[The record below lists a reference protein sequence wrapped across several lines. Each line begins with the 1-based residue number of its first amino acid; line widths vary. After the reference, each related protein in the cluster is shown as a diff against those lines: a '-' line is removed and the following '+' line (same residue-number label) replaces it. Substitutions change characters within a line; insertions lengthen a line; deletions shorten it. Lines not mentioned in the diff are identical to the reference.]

1 MENKKYSEYF
11 QEQIFDVFK
20 KEDLKSLADNLE
32 EYLTIQGVAIE
43 SYRNRYFRDFNR
55 EIIDENIEENNIFID
70 EDKVESQNEKL
81 QKLYS
86 DIEYCNSDLK
96 LFTANLYI
104 LRPTINNPTIEKTII
119 LGEVRHTYSQNF
131 SDWNYLALVSCC
143 YEKLYNY
150 WDRIGDALAMYL
162 RLDIKGKIYFP
173 IVIDKLKEE
182 YKNSNNESLN
192 FLINF
197 RDIEFKEFNEIRIEV
212 VHYNQFETTYK
223 YDFNKCNN
231 DENKINNLWESKR
244 NMPEYFKNH
253 LELSVLGYK
262 HCFKF
267 IQEHFNKNL

>member
-1 MENKKYSEYF
+1 MENKNYPQYF
-11 QEQIFDVFK
+11 EEQIFDVFS
-20 KEDLKSLADNLE
+20 KENLKSLADDLE
-32 EYLTIQGVAIE
+32 WYLTIQGAAINSFKE
-43 SYRNRYFRDFNR
+43 RYFRNFNG
-55 EIIDENIEENNIFID
+55 EILDKDIEENTLFID
-70 EDKVESQNEKL
+70 EDKVETENEKL
-81 QKLYS
+81 WKLYS

-96 LFTANLYI
+96 LFTANLYL
-104 LRPTINNPTIEKTII
+104 LRPTINNPTLEKTNGRP
-119 LGEVRHTYSQNF
+119 LYRQNF
-131 SDWNYLALVSCC
+131 SDWNYSALVSCC

-197 RDIEFKEFNEIRIEV
+197 REIEFKKFNEIRIEV

-231 DENKINNLWESKR
+231 DENQINNLWESKR